1 MKIGLGSKLS
11 YQMWIYKWLRNNIK
25 TFNIL
30 IYSGKANWSY
40 FVISSYPRQN
50 GYDFKIYKCCRDVE
64 RWEELLSGNANWM
77 RPWQKPAW
85 SFLKELKALYI
96 TWALIIP
103 LSDIHAKDFIF
114 YHGNTLSY
122 ISVVAIYTRVRELK
136 LSTFPSAD
144 RWKKVYFHN
153 ELLLSY

>member
-1 MKIGLGSKLS
+1 MGRATQWECKL
-11 YQMWIYKWLRNNIK
+11 
-25 TFNIL
+25 
-30 IYSGKANWSY
+30 
-40 FVISSYPRQN
+40 
-50 GYDFKIYKCCRDVE
+50 
-64 RWEELLSGNANWM
+64 M

-122 ISVVAIYTRVRELK
+122 ISVIAIHTRVRELK

-144 RWKKVYFHN
+144 R
-153 ELLLSY
+153 